1 VFTADHTARQPTG
14 KWVGEAEYGADG
26 YVCNPGKHCTG
37 PHAFARYCQRVY
49 APPNGFAAVKFDV
62 DLDGAVFLP
71 CPRGT

>member
-1 VFTADHTARQPTG
+1 
-14 KWVGEAEYGADG
+14 
-26 YVCNPGKHCTG
+26 
-37 PHAFARYCQRVY
+37 VY